1 MSETIPLNQRIQAP
15 DAPIPASGNG
25 ITWRPAGIDD
35 LDAIMVCERAMNAV
49 DHPHYVSNREEL
61 EEDFTRSWVD
71 MATDSLL
78 ALTDSGEVVAWGFVT
93 VGQGQETAVR
103 VILLGGVRPD
113 RRGEG
118 LGRALLGW
126 QEARSRQLL
135 AASDKPLPG
144 VLVLWADERA
154 ESSIRLSRRFGFDIA
169 RYYLE
174 LRRDLSEPIDAARPL
189 EGYQLV
195 QFDASR
201 SEDTRLARN
210 DAFRDHWG
218 SQPVVEEDWTSFLG
232 RSIVRPDL
240 SFLAISPDG
249 EVAGFVLSEVDEED
263 FEPQGFS
270 SAYID
275 LVGVRRDH
283 RGKGIAAALLTR
295 ALEAIRDAGLQK
307 AVLDV
312 DSESLTGATRL
323 YENVGFT
330 HAHRSVDLRKS
341 F

>member
-1 MSETIPLNQRIQAP
+1 VTETIPLNQRIQAP

-25 ITWRPAGIDD
+25 ITWRPASIDD
-35 LDAIMVCERAMNAV
+35 IDAIMVCERAMNAV
-49 DHPHYVSNREEL
+49 DHPHYVTNREEV
-61 EEDFTRSWVD
+61 EEDFTESWVD
-71 MATDSLL
+71 LPADSLL
-78 ALTDSGEVVAWGFVT
+78 ALDDAGNVIAWGLVT
-93 VGQGQETAVR
+93 VSQGQETAVR
-103 VILLGGVRPD
+103 VILHGGVRPD
-113 RRGEG
+113 RRGQG
-118 LGRALLGW
+118 LGRAVLGW
-126 QEARSRQLL
+126 QEARSLQLL
-135 AASDKPLPG
+135 AASDKALPG
-144 VLVLWADERA
+144 VLVAWSDERA
-154 ESSIRLSRRFGFDIA
+154 QATIRLARRFGFDIA

-174 LRRDLSEPIDAARPL
+174 LRRDLLEPIAAARPL
-189 EGYQLV
+189 EGYEIV
-195 QFDASR
+195 AFDASR
-201 SEDTRLARN
+201 SEDVRLARN

-218 SQPVVEEDWTSFLG
+218 SQPVVEEAWASFLG
-232 RSIVRPDL
+232 RSIFRPDL
-240 SFLAISPDG
+240 SFLAVSPDG

-275 LVGVRRDH
+275 LVGARRDH

-330 HAHRSVDLRKS
+330 PSNRSVDLRKS